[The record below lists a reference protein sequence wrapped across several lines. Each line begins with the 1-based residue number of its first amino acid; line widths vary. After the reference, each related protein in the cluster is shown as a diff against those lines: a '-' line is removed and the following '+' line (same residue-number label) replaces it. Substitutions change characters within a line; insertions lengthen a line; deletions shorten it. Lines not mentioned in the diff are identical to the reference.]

1 MRSRGN
7 NHFGS
12 DTIFNPSH
20 IVVEWDLLF
29 KSLGVEC
36 VKLGSVEL
44 AFSGLRRGVVVLLLV
59 DHKVRD
65 QDHLEIDLLH
75 EFSVAMNHV

>member
-7 NHFGS
+7 NNVGS
-12 DTIFNPSH
+12 YTIFNPSH

-29 KSLGVEC
+29 KSLGVEG

-44 AFSGLRRGVVVLLLV
+44 AFSGLRRGVVLLLV